1 LINFNAFRMLTS
13 LAYIFLLAI
22 VLGYI
27 LNKLRLPSLLGMLI
41 TGILLGPYALN
52 LIDSSLL
59 SISAELRQAALV
71 IILIRAGLALEIS
84 ELKKVGRPAVLMS
97 FVPALFEIGGMM
109 LIAPPLLGV
118 NLIEAAIMGAVVAA
132 VSPAV
137 IVPKMLYLIESKI
150 GTRKGIPQM
159 IMAAGSVDDVFV
171 IVLFTAFTTLALG
184 GDVSMSGFM
193 QIPVSIV
200 TGLALGI
207 LVGWALTAYFK
218 KNHMR
223 DSIKLLIILC
233 FAFLFLTVET
243 WLKGLVSVSG
253 LLAVMAMGAT
263 ILQAYP
269 VLAKRISPKFS
280 KLWVAAEIILF
291 VLVGATVDIQ
301 FALKAGPLMIA
312 LLLLVLLFRMA
323 GVYFSTAKTKLNQKE
338 RLFSM
343 VSYIPKATVQ
353 AAIGSLPLAMGL
365 SCGNLVLT
373 AAVLA
378 ILITAPLGAFAI
390 DMTYR
395 KLLEKENVGNIVIE
409 IPSDT
414 VGEGYDENSK
424 RDYDN

>member
-1 LINFNAFRMLTS
+1 MLTS
-13 LAYIFLLAI
+13 LAYIFLLALL
-22 VLGYI
+22 LGYI
-27 LNKLRLPSLLGMLI
+27 FNKLKLPSLLGMLI
-41 TGILLGPYALN
+41 TGIVLGPYALN

-84 ELKKVGRPAVLMS
+84 ELKKVGRPAILMS

-118 NLIEAAIMGAVVAA
+118 SLIEAAIMGAVVAA

-184 GDVSMSGFM
+184 GDISTSGFM

-218 KNHMR
+218 KYHMR
-223 DSIKLLIILC
+223 DSVKLLIILC
-233 FAFLFLTVET
+233 FAFIFLTVET
-243 WLKGLVSVSG
+243 WLKGLVSVPG

-263 ILQAYP
+263 ILQTYP

-301 FALKAGPLMIA
+301 FASKAGPLMIA

-343 VSYIPKATVQ
+343 ISYIPKATVQ

-390 DMTYR
+390 DLSYR
-395 KLLEKENVGNIVIE
+395 KLLEKESVENNSVE

-414 VGEGYDENSK
+414 VGEGYDENSR